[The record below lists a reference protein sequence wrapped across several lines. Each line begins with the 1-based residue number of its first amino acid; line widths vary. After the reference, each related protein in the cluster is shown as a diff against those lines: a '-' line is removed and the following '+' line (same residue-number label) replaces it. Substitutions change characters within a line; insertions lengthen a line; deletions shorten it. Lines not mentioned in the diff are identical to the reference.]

1 MSTALSTPISQL
13 KNNQNI
19 QPPAMD
25 DDPMVQDVINSLVKE
40 VKTADVKS
48 TPIATFQQ
56 APPQQYQNPSY
67 PQQYQQQYP
76 QQKNNSGN
84 QSFVE
89 EWVNTDDAK
98 TAICIALIA
107 LFMLYPK
114 DLSEFYK
121 KFEVLS
127 NMQQYDIFIRTLLLA
142 VILYVLFRKF
152 KHIL

>member
-48 TPIATFQQ
+48 TPIATFQ
-56 APPQQYQNPSY
+56 PQQYFQQS
-67 PQQYQQQYP
+67 PQHYQQQ
-76 QQKNNSGN
+76 QQQQHNNSLSTSN
-84 QSFVE
+84 KLME
-89 EWVNTDDAK
+89 EWMNQEDAK
-98 TAICIALIA
+98 TSIIIALIA
-107 LFMLYPK
+107 LAIFYQR
-114 DLSEFYK
+114 DLSELYE
-121 KFEVLS
+121 KFELLTRFK
-127 NMQQYDIFIRTLLLA
+127 QYDIFIRAGLLA
-142 VILYVLFRKF
+142 LILYVILRKF

>member
-1 MSTALSTPISQL
+1 MSTPISQL
-13 KNNQNI
+13 KNTGNNTNTQSGKV
-19 QPPAMD
+19 D
-25 DDPMVQDVINSLVKE
+25 DDPMVQDVINSLVRE
-40 VKTADVKS
+40 VKVPDQIKS